1 MTEISSQDESVI
13 HDSNAQVEELKIK
26 KILIAID
33 KSGFKNKI
41 ILNAIMLAKV
51 LDATIIA
58 IHVLDRAAM
67 GVGWDL
73 LSYYRGGKMEN
84 YESVLIKESEDLL
97 HEVKLL
103 AQKDGITVDT
113 KVITN
118 SISAADSIIN
128 YAKDTDVD
136 LIIIGT
142 KGLAGIDRFVMGGV
156 ANQVLSHAHCR
167 VLAVR

>member
-1 MTEISSQDESVI
+1 MTEISSQDESII

-41 ILNAIMLAKV
+41 ILNAIMLAKA

-84 YESVLIKESEDLL
+84 YEN
-97 HEVKLL
+97 
-103 AQKDGITVDT
+103 A
-113 KVITN
+113 
-118 SISAADSIIN
+118 
-128 YAKDTDVD
+128 
-136 LIIIGT
+136 
-142 KGLAGIDRFVMGGV
+142 
-156 ANQVLSHAHCR
+156 
-167 VLAVR
+167 